1 MIDDHPLILAA
12 MQNVVRGLGEQV
24 RVVGAETV
32 DEARN
37 LLHGV
42 HGFDLVLLDLFLG
55 AHDGYD
61 FLVELRA
68 AHPQLPVV
76 VVSASEDP
84 ADLNRCI
91 DAGAMGFVPKRAT
104 NEMLFEA
111 LLLVMSGGVFVPEMF
126 SGAGGVGAARSVFLG
141 DMEPDRAA
149 HPAPAD
155 AMSADAKDGSMQAPQ
170 QASLQAPRQTPK
182 SGAVHDSDVAT
193 AFASLLQVRAP
204 SKASTAQASAAPAER
219 MAARETLI
227 SPTSLES
234 MGLTPRQSEV
244 LLLLLEGKPN
254 KLIAREMGLS
264 VETIKDHVA
273 AVLRC
278 LGVSSRTQA
287 VIAVRHQFSPM
298 AGTGEPGAAAS
309 GSTSGSTPGSTS
321 TSTSTSR

>member
-37 LLHGV
+37 LLHGA

-55 AHDGYD
+55 AHDGHD
-61 FLVELRA
+61 FLLELRA
-68 AHPQLPVV
+68 AHPHLPVV

-84 ADLNRCI
+84 ADLDRCI
-91 DAGAMGFVPKRAT
+91 DGGAMGFVPKRAS

-126 SGAGGVGAARSVFLG
+126 SGAGGLGPTAGAAEAVDAAAQGTPVARMLGAPSATTVAATPLLPESAVLPVGSPVGSPFAAPSGLAARPAHAPLAFPPPPASLPTNVQPPTPFLLAG
-141 DMEPDRAA
+141 VAM
-149 HPAPAD
+149 PAD
-155 AMSADAKDGSMQAPQ
+155 
-170 QASLQAPRQTPK
+170 R
-182 SGAVHDSDVAT
+182 V
-193 AFASLLQVRAP
+193 
-204 SKASTAQASAAPAER
+204 
-219 MAARETLI
+219 AARESLI

-234 MGLTPRQSEV
+234 LGLTPRQSEV
-244 LLLLLEGKPN
+244 LALLLEGKPN
-254 KLIAREMGLS
+254 KLIARELGLS

-287 VIAVRHQFSPM
+287 VIAVRHQFGPPNS
-298 AGTGEPGAAAS
+298 
-309 GSTSGSTPGSTS
+309 
-321 TSTSTSR
+321 SR

>member
-1 MIDDHPLILAA
+1 MKILMIDDHPLILAA

-37 LLHGV
+37 LLHGP

-84 ADLNRCI
+84 ADLDRCI
-91 DAGAMGFVPKRAT
+91 DGGAMGFVPKRAT

-126 SGAGGVGAARSVFLG
+126 SGAGGLGPTLAAWPTGQGRQVDGRTPQPDIQGAELEAGTAIARMMLASAQLPPSPAAVQATPPAAAPSLSIS
-141 DMEPDRAA
+141 PDR
-149 HPAPAD
+149 
-155 AMSADAKDGSMQAPQ
+155 
-170 QASLQAPRQTPK
+170 
-182 SGAVHDSDVAT
+182 V
-193 AFASLLQVRAP
+193 
-204 SKASTAQASAAPAER
+204 
-219 MAARETLI
+219 AAREPLI

-234 MGLTPRQSEV
+234 LGLTPRQSEV
-244 LLLLLEGKPN
+244 LALLLEGKPN

-287 VIAVRHQFSPM
+287 VIAVRHQFSP
-298 AGTGEPGAAAS
+298 AP
-309 GSTSGSTPGSTS
+309 STP
-321 TSTSTSR
+321 R

>member
-1 MIDDHPLILAA
+1 MKVLMIDDHPLILAA

-24 RVVGAETV
+24 RVVGVETV

-37 LLHGV
+37 LLHGP

-84 ADLNRCI
+84 ADLDRCI
-91 DAGAMGFVPKRAT
+91 DGGAMGFVPKRAT

-126 SGAGGVGAARSVFLG
+126 SGAGGVGAPAG
-141 DMEPDRAA
+141 TWPAA
-149 HPAPAD
+149 
-155 AMSADAKDGSMQAPQ
+155 
-170 QASLQAPRQTPK
+170 
-182 SGAVHDSDVAT
+182 
-193 AFASLLQVRAP
+193 
-204 SKASTAQASAAPAER
+204 ASAAPVEPPVPAAEGVTSPAADAWAAPASAPSAVLSSALVAGVPVAPYIASGER
-219 MAARETLI
+219 VAAREALI

-234 MGLTPRQSEV
+234 LGLTPRQSEV
-244 LLLLLEGKPN
+244 LVLLLEGKPN

-287 VIAVRHQFSPM
+287 VIAVRHQFSPTA
-298 AGTGEPGAAAS
+298 AGP
-309 GSTSGSTPGSTS
+309 
-321 TSTSTSR
+321 R

>member
-84 ADLNRCI
+84 ADLDRCI

-126 SGAGGVGAARSVFLG
+126 SGAGGVGPARTALG
-141 DMEPDRAA
+141 ADLEPDRAPP
-149 HPAPAD
+149 PATAGSMAAD
-155 AMSADAKDGSMQAPQ
+155 ATDGPMHAAMKAPLNGVMH
-170 QASLQAPRQTPK
+170 A
-182 SGAVHDSDVAT
+182 SDVAT
-193 AFASLLQVRAP
+193 AFAGLLQARAP
-204 SKASTAQASAAPAER
+204 SKAATARASAAPAER
-219 MAARETLI
+219 PAARETLI

-234 MGLTPRQSEV
+234 LGLTPRQSEV

-287 VIAVRHQFSPM
+287 VIAVRHQFSPL
-298 AGTGEPGAAAS
+298 AAPGEPGSAAS
-309 GSTSGSTPGSTS
+309 GSMPVPA
-321 TSTSTSR
+321 STSTSR

>member
-1 MIDDHPLILAA
+1 MKVLMIDDHPLILAA

-37 LLHGV
+37 LLHGA

-84 ADLNRCI
+84 ADLDRCI
-91 DAGAMGFVPKRAT
+91 DGGAMGFVPKRAT

-126 SGAGGVGAARSVFLG
+126 SGAGGLGPSLAAWHGTPDHPAGSGLEPVGAPLAGVDASSPGARIL
-141 DMEPDRAA
+141 RARP
-149 HPAPAD
+149 PA
-155 AMSADAKDGSMQAPQ
+155 
-170 QASLQAPRQTPK
+170 AST
-182 SGAVHDSDVAT
+182 S
-193 AFASLLQVRAP
+193 AP
-204 SKASTAQASAAPAER
+204 SSALSSALSTAQSSGSPTFDTGMPMPMPGER
-219 MAARETLI
+219 VAARESLI

-234 MGLTPRQSEV
+234 LGLTPRQSEV
-244 LLLLLEGKPN
+244 LALLLEGKPN
-254 KLIAREMGLS
+254 KLIARELGLS

-287 VIAVRHQFSPM
+287 VIAVRHQFSPS
-298 AGTGEPGAAAS
+298 AAPGAPMPPAS
-309 GSTSGSTPGSTS
+309 P
-321 TSTSTSR
+321 R